1 MEGLLSHK
9 SLLRI
14 ILLLALLAAIG
25 WAIGHREA
33 LTISALEGRL
43 NALGLWA
50 PLVFILIYAVATVL
64 FLPGSVLTIAGGAIF
79 GPWFGTLYNLL
90 GATLGAAL
98 AFLVA
103 RYLAAEW
110 VAARVGRGR
119 LGRLIEGVEQEGW
132 RFVAFTRLVP
142 IFPFNVLNY
151 ALGLTRIP
159 WLQYVFATVVCIAP
173 GTLAYTWIGYASVT
187 AVRGGHNVAE
197 AVLIALGL
205 LAGLL
210 FLPRLVR
217 RLRRSMMTSA
227 VQEDDSK

>member
-1 MEGLLSHK
+1 MGRK
-9 SLLRI
+9 GMLRI
-14 ILLLALLAAIG
+14 VLLLALLAAMA
-25 WAIGHREA
+25 WAIGQRDA
-33 LTISALEGRL
+33 LSVAALQERL
-43 NALGLWA
+43 DAFGNWA
-50 PLVFILIYAVATVL
+50 PLVFILVYAAATIL
-64 FLPGSVLTIAGGAIF
+64 LLPGSVLTIAGGVLF
-79 GPWFGTLYNLL
+79 GPWFGTLYNLV

-103 RYLAAEW
+103 RYLASEW
-110 VAARVGRGR
+110 VAARVGGR
-119 LGRLIEGVEQEGW
+119 LGRLIKGVEQEGW

-159 WLQYVFATVVCIAP
+159 WLQYVLATAVCMVP
-173 GTLAYTWIGYASVT
+173 GAFAYTWIGHAGAVAVT
-187 AVRGGHNVAE
+187 GSRNTIQ

-217 RLRRSMMTSA
+217 RLRKSTMSEA
-227 VQEDDSK
+227 IQEEDRK